1 MEIFLKGNEKL
12 VHRLTH
18 QLLNKSDIQSPEH
31 IYMNDAFDKNIC
43 KRIGPDSTPDNFPDI
58 NIEGTPNYDFY
69 EDDSDNGM
77 LEGPDEEK

>member
-31 IYMNDAFDKNIC
+31 IYMNDTFVKNIC
-43 KRIGPDSTPDNFPDI
+43 KRIRPDYTPDNFPDI